1 LSLIKKTPAKDL
13 KLRVFAGPNGSG
25 KSTVIKQVRLYKSGG
40 IPIDFGYYVNADDI
54 SVALNKNGF
63 SFQSYKINVVNE
75 EFQKIAIASGLIN
88 KDFTVREFSKSYL
101 LIKNKIILQTKA
113 ADGRLAQIIADF
125 LRKKLLTERKRFS
138 FETVFSH
145 ESKLEIMKQAI
156 KAGYKVYLYFVS
168 TESPEINK
176 YRVDLRKRK
185 GGHDVPPEKIESRYF
200 RSLELLYDACQLS
213 YQVFFFDNSE
223 EEKPFKMFA
232 HFKKSGIE
240 KKWDDL
246 SVDNYPE
253 WFKTYYS
260 KKVPR

>member
-1 LSLIKKTPAKDL
+1 
-13 KLRVFAGPNGSG
+13 
-25 KSTVIKQVRLYKSGG
+25 
-40 IPIDFGYYVNADDI
+40 
-54 SVALNKNGF
+54 
-63 SFQSYKINVVNE
+63 
-75 EFQKIAIASGLIN
+75 
-88 KDFTVREFSKSYL
+88 
-101 LIKNKIILQTKA
+101 
-113 ADGRLAQIIADF
+113 
-125 LRKKLLTERKRFS
+125 
-138 FETVFSH
+138 
-145 ESKLEIMKQAI
+145 MKQAI

-176 YRVDLRKRK
+176 YRVDLRKKK

-232 HFKKSGIE
+232 HFKKSGAE